1 MIIPQKPMKKINKD
15 PFSNGTEYEMFEY
28 QCCDKCI
35 KSSKMREN
43 GTFTNADNNNL
54 PNKCA
59 VQRDIMLR
67 MVSNIPVNE
76 RTIQICHDF
85 IMKGKLCPYMQTERK
100 KYTKKIKNQLH
111 LEL

>member
-1 MIIPQKPMKKINKD
+1 MKKINKD
-15 PFSNGTEYEMFEY
+15 PFSNGTEHAMFEY

-35 KSSKMREN
+35 KSSQMREN
-43 GTFTNADNNNL
+43 GTFTNADENNL

-76 RTIQICHDF
+76 RTIKICHDF
-85 IMKGKLCPYMQTERK
+85 IMKGTLCPYMKTERK
-100 KYTKKIKNQLH
+100 KYTKKIKNQL
-111 LEL
+111 ELL